1 MGDKEYSLSDWFEV
15 GKMTGMFDFS
25 APGLKDADLTYSE
38 AMQYFGVLQ
47 EMQEAGVLTNES
59 ALETLDKVSI
69 HNYFKNL
76 VDKGDEYVEYIEI
89 GNSVVPGFQY
99 RVESGNHHF
108 SDIVVLY
115 KDDEFIVSEDG
126 KRTKTYKTKEE
137 AGIYVM
143 KWILIKKD

>member
-1 MGDKEYSLSDWFEV
+1 MGDKEYSLSDWFEI

-25 APGLKDADLTYSE
+25 APGLRDTDLTYSE
-38 AMQYFGVLQ
+38 AMQYLGVLQ

-69 HNYFKNL
+69 HDYFKNL
-76 VDKGDEYVEYIEI
+76 VDKEDEYVEYIEI
-89 GNSVVPGFQY
+89 GNSVVPGFHY
-99 RVESGNHHF
+99 RVESRNHHF
-108 SDIVVLY
+108 SDIIVLY
-115 KDDEFIVSEDG
+115 KDDEFIISEDG
-126 KRTKTYKTKEE
+126 NTTKTYKTKEE